1 TVLLF
6 FAIPAELQIE
16 SFDNGVLLFVIIAT
30 ALVMTWAM
38 IKADSKDLDDEV
50 LEMLG
55 KPQKDESEED
65 ATDSDKPEQ
74 YIS

>member
-1 TVLLF
+1 LF
-6 FAIPAELQIE
+6 FAIPAELQVK
-16 SFDNGVLLFVIIAT
+16 SFDNGVLLFVIIST

-55 KPQKDESEED
+55 KPSEKSSIED
-65 ATDSDKPEQ
+65 PADTGKSEQ
-74 YIS
+74 TIS

>member
-1 TVLLF
+1 
-6 FAIPAELQIE
+6 
-16 SFDNGVLLFVIIAT
+16 
-30 ALVMTWAM
+30 MTWAM

-65 ATDSDKPEQ
+65 PTDSDKPEQ